1 MVSLSSPPQDA
12 PSSRDTQRV
21 VLHNISWQTYQAL
34 LADMGNHRSSRLAY
48 DRGVLEI
55 IMPSDL
61 HEFIK
66 HLLERIIIALTEEL
80 NLKVR
85 GVGSVTLD
93 RKDLSQGVEPD
104 SGFYIQNASCIRGRE
119 LDLVNNP
126 PPDLVVEVD
135 ITSSSTRRLNI
146 YKQLQVPE
154 VWRCTAQAIEIKHL
168 QNGEYVSREY
178 SLAFPMVSVAT
189 IQQFLEQGKDTDDDN
204 EVVRSLRS
212 WIQHHTRSG

>member
-1 MVSLSSPPQDA
+1 MVSLLSPPQDA

-21 VLHNISWQTYQAL
+21 VLRNISWQTYQAL
-34 LADMGNHRSSRLAY
+34 LADVGNGRSSRLAY

-55 IMPSDL
+55 TMPSDL
-61 HEFIK
+61 HEFIR

-93 RKDLSQGVEPD
+93 REDLEGVEPD
-104 SGFYIQNASCIRGRE
+104 SGFYIQNASRIRGRE
-119 LDLVNNP
+119 LDLVNSP

-135 ITSSSTRRLNI
+135 ITSSSTRRLKI
-146 YKQLQVPE
+146 YQQLQVPE
-154 VWRCTAQAIEIKHL
+154 VWRCTAQVVEIKLL
-168 QNGEYVSREY
+168 QNGEYVSCEY
-178 SLAFPMVSVAT
+178 SIAFPMVSPAI

-204 EVVRSLRS
+204 AVIRSLRS
-212 WIQHHTRSG
+212 WIQQQQGSH

>member
-1 MVSLSSPPQDA
+1 MVSLSYA
-12 PSSRDTQRV
+12 PSSRDQRV
-21 VLHNISWQTYQAL
+21 VLHNITWQTYQAL

-55 IMPSDL
+55 SMPSDL

-66 HLLERIIIALTEEL
+66 HLLERIIIALTKEL

-93 RKDLSQGVEPD
+93 REDLSQGVEPD
-104 SGFYIQNASCIRGRE
+104 SGFYIQNASRIRGRE

-126 PPDLVVEVD
+126 SPDLVVEVD

-178 SLAFPMVSVAT
+178 SFAFPMVSVAT
-189 IQQFLEQGKDTDDDN
+189 IQQFLEQGKNTDDDN
-204 EVVRSLRS
+204 QVVRSLRS
-212 WIQHHTRSG
+212 WIQQQQGSN